1 MCPKRNE
8 LARHAPIHAIQE
20 QTMENR
26 FKKVILHKSEKA
38 DETWINLDHIVAV
51 TPDPRNRF
59 MVVVLDVIGSGW
71 GTKVYKITIESGQE
85 LLEI

>member
-1 MCPKRNE
+1 
-8 LARHAPIHAIQE
+8 
-20 QTMENR
+20 MENR

-38 DETWINLDHIVAV
+38 DETWINPDHIVAV

-71 GTKVYKITIESGQE
+71 STKVYKITIESGQE
-85 LLEI
+85 LLGT

>member
-1 MCPKRNE
+1 
-8 LARHAPIHAIQE
+8 
-20 QTMENR
+20 MENR

-38 DETWINLDHIVAV
+38 DETWINPDHIVAI

-59 MVVVLDVIGSGW
+59 MVVVLDVIGAGW

-85 LLEI
+85 LLGT